1 MSPQRVKL
9 YYTDDLSFKEK
20 FMYLMNLL
28 VINQSNDIFKSF
40 FFLVIFSLQNIS
52 IYFTEPAGV
61 LNYKN
66 NIFDNFLFQI
76 ARIIRFKALLF
87 YNRSYY
93 NLAIYSISIYY
104 IIFTILYIIMIY
116 KTNRKTTY
124 TQSLH
129 FLNFFIKVNIYILSN
144 IIIDFFT
151 RMLCFNQIYNS
162 NIPEIRCDQSN
173 NLTTLIISL
182 LSIIYSSI
190 TCIFIHYFYEDNF
203 LL

>member
-9 YYTDDLSFKEK
+9 YYTDDLSFKER

-28 VINQSNDIFKSF
+28 VINQSNDIFESF

-52 IYFTEPAGV
+52 IYFSSPAGV
-61 LNYKN
+61 LNFEHN
-66 NIFDNFLFQI
+66 TFDNFLYQF

-87 YNRSYY
+87 YNRAYY
-93 NLAIYSISIYY
+93 NFAIYSISIYY
-104 IIFTILYIIMIY
+104 IVFSILFIFLIY

-124 TQSLH
+124 TSLLH

-151 RMLCFNQIYNS
+151 RMLCFNQTFN
-162 NIPEIRCDQSN
+162 
-173 NLTTLIISL
+173 
-182 LSIIYSSI
+182 
-190 TCIFIHYFYEDNF
+190 
-203 LL
+203 